1 MIGGL
6 VVSEKRDKS
15 NKKFMLLSAIGIFMV
30 VDHHTFT
37 AFNILGDFLPYNS
50 FFMPMFV
57 FISGYFNKVNGSTNL
72 WTYFVKKVKTLLVP
86 YTGLSL
92 TVFAL
97 QQLINYIKLGNEMS
111 PLPSGYFKFVLN
123 RIITVGSYGAIVEP
137 MWFVIAL
144 FATLMIYAVLKKLL
158 YKIWNSYIMFVL
170 FCGLQILVVY
180 IAKTADMES
189 LEYLLVPFKCLFFF
203 PFIEMG
209 IIYRD
214 HLEKRHS
221 AMSGGSK
228 IIMMFLLLVIN
239 AIRTTYMPMAYDI
252 AIDSIDNLS
261 GFTSPYFI
269 TPLISAVIGIL
280 FWMTFADL
288 VGKQVYESKFVNFMS
303 CNTFWIMGLHITF
316 YNILNCIL
324 MGINGLAELPYFD
337 VEAFQGSEWY
347 FWGISGNIKI
357 LYVLVGVLGPLGLKW
372 LYDRVCALVNDRIE
386 KAGSEQNVKKFK
398 LISKVAF
405 VIVFVLAVGL
415 VVILTRPKTS
425 GNEPDYSDLAYDEP
439 DDESYGDVDDQG
451 YTEQTGDI
459 DVDGQNLPDT
469 DDGTDNNA
477 ALDTGLDNNTP
488 PEDVTPVYAYL
499 DVVYNYMGTNTD
511 YLTEPYA
518 ITGNGTY
525 TVTINRSD
533 NSETEQ
539 AFEGLS
545 YMGIRLLDDETA
557 DVDIKNVTI
566 TDVKVRCD
574 GIQLKIDD
582 TGSTPYEDGVIY
594 DFFDSYDPSGNNE
607 SVYDFSGKN
616 TIEISFTITG
626 AKIK

>member
-144 FATLMIYAVLKKLL
+144 FATLMIYAVLKKYL

-170 FCGLQILVVY
+170 FCGLQIFVVY

-261 GFTSPYFI
+261 GFTSPYYI
-269 TPLISAVIGIL
+269 TPIISAVIGIL

-324 MGINGLAELPYFD
+324 MGINNIIEIPYFD
-337 VEAFQGSEWY
+337 VEAFKETEWY

-357 LYVLVGVLGPLGLKW
+357 LYVMVGVLGPLGLKW
-372 LYDRVCALVNDRIE
+372 IYDRICAFVNGRIE
-386 KAGSEQNVKKFK
+386 KAGSKQKVKTLK
-398 LISKVAF
+398 LVSKA
-405 VIVFVLAVGL
+405 VFVLVFALAVGL
-415 VVILTRPKTS
+415 VILLTRPETDEI
-425 GNEPDYSDLAYDEP
+425 EPDHPEFAYDEP
-439 DDESYGDVDDQG
+439 DGESYGDADGRDIPATSDDIS
-451 YTEQTGDI
+451 D
-459 DVDGQNLPDT
+459 DGQTPSDT
-469 DDGTDNNA
+469 DDGTDNNGTP
-477 ALDTGLDNNTP
+477 DTSPDNNTP
-488 PEDVTPVYAYL
+488 PEDVTPVYAYI

-525 TVTINRSD
+525 TVTIDRNDS
-533 NSETEQ
+533 SEAGL
-539 AFEGLS
+539 AFDSLS
-545 YMGIRLLDDETA
+545 YMGIRLLDDDTS
-557 DVDIKNVTI
+557 DVDIKKAAI
-566 TDVKVRCD
+566 TDVKVNCD
-574 GIQLKIDD
+574 GIQLTVDD
-582 TGSTPYEDGVIY
+582 AGSTDYADGVIY
-594 DFFDSYDPSGNNE
+594 DFFDCYDPDGNSE
-607 SVYDFSGKN
+607 AVYDFSSKN

-626 AKIK
+626 AKIG

>member
-1 MIGGL
+1 MNGGL
-6 VVSEKRDKS
+6 DVSEKRDKS

-97 QQLINYIKLGNEMS
+97 QQLINYIKLGNEMA
-111 PLPSGYFKFVLN
+111 PLPSGYLKFVLN
-123 RIITVGSYGAIVEP
+123 RIITVGSFGPIVEP

-144 FATLMIYAVLKKLL
+144 FATLMIYAVLKKFL

-170 FCGLQILVVY
+170 FCGLQIFVVY
-180 IAKTADMES
+180 LAKTADMES

-228 IIMMFLLLVIN
+228 IIMMFILLAIN
-239 AIRTTYMPMAYDI
+239 TIRTTYMPMAYDI

-261 GFTSPYFI
+261 GFTSPYYI
-269 TPLISAVIGIL
+269 TPLISAMIGIL

-288 VGKQVYESKFVNFMS
+288 VGKQVYESRFVNFMS

-316 YNILNCIL
+316 YNIFNCIL
-324 MGINGLAELPYFD
+324 MGINNIVEIPYFD
-337 VEAFQGSEWY
+337 VEAFKETEWY
-347 FWGISGNIKI
+347 FWGISGNIKM

-372 LYDRVCALVNDRIE
+372 IYDRVCAFVNGRIE
-386 KAGSEQNVKKFK
+386 KAGSEQKVKTLK
-398 LISKVAF
+398 LVSKVTFAL
-405 VIVFVLAVGL
+405 VFAL
-415 VVILTRPKTS
+415 VVSLVVLLTGPNTDE
-425 GNEPDYSDLAYDEP
+425 NEPDYSELIYDET
-439 DDESYGDVDDQG
+439 DDEPYSEADGQDYIDRSGDVDSNSQ
-451 YTEQTGDI
+451 DI
-459 DVDGQNLPDT
+459 QDANS
-469 DDGTDNNA
+469 GTDNNGQA
-477 ALDTGLDNNTP
+477 DTGKDSTP
-488 PEDVTPVYAYL
+488 PKDITPVYAYI

-511 YLTEPYA
+511 YLTNPYA
-518 ITGNGTY
+518 INGNGTY

-533 NSETEQ
+533 NSETRQ
-539 AFEGLS
+539 AFDGLS
-545 YMGIRLLDDETA
+545 YMGIRLLDDDTA
-557 DVDIKNVTI
+557 DVDIRNVTI
-566 TDVKVRCD
+566 TDVKVICD
-574 GIQLKIDD
+574 GVQLKVDD

-594 DFFDSYDPSGNNE
+594 DFFDSYDPNGNNE
-607 SVYDFSGKN
+607 SVYDFSSKN
-616 TIEISFTITG
+616 TIEISFTVNG

>member
-1 MIGGL
+1 MNGGL
-6 VVSEKRDKS
+6 DVSEKRDKS

-97 QQLINYIKLGNEMS
+97 QQLINYIKLGNEMA
-111 PLPSGYFKFVLN
+111 PLPSGYLKFVLN
-123 RIITVGSYGAIVEP
+123 RIITVGSFGPIVEP

-144 FATLMIYAVLKKLL
+144 FATLMIYAVLKKFL

-170 FCGLQILVVY
+170 FCGLQIFVVY
-180 IAKTADMES
+180 LAKTVDMEA

-228 IIMMFLLLVIN
+228 IIMMFILLAIN
-239 AIRTTYMPMAYDI
+239 TIRTTYMPMAYDI

-261 GFTSPYFI
+261 GFTSPYYI
-269 TPLISAVIGIL
+269 TPLISAMIGIL

-316 YNILNCIL
+316 YNILNLIL
-324 MGINGLAELPYFD
+324 MGINSIAELPYFD
-337 VEAFQGSEWY
+337 VEAFKSTEWY

-372 LYDRVCALVNDRIE
+372 IYDRVCAFVNGRIE
-386 KAGSEQNVKKFK
+386 KAGSEQKVKTLK
-398 LISKVAF
+398 LVSKVTF
-405 VIVFVLAVGL
+405 VLVFVLVVSL
-415 VVILTRPKTS
+415 VVLLTRPNTDE
-425 GNEPDYSDLAYDEP
+425 NEPDYSELIYDET
-439 DDESYGDVDDQG
+439 DDEPYSEADGQDYIDRSGDVDSNSQ
-451 YTEQTGDI
+451 DI
-459 DVDGQNLPDT
+459 QDANS
-469 DDGTDNNA
+469 GTDNNGQA
-477 ALDTGLDNNTP
+477 DTGTDSTP
-488 PEDVTPVYAYL
+488 PKDITPVYSYI

-511 YLTEPYA
+511 YLTDPYA
-518 ITGNGTY
+518 INGNGTY
-525 TVTINRSD
+525 TVTINRND
-533 NSETEQ
+533 NSETKQ
-539 AFEGLS
+539 AFEGIS
-545 YMGIRLLDDETA
+545 YMGIRLLDDDTA
-557 DVDIKNVTI
+557 DVDIRNVTI
-566 TDVKVRCD
+566 TDVKVICD
-574 GIQLKIDD
+574 GVQLKVDD

-594 DFFDSYDPSGNNE
+594 DFFDIYDPNGNNE
-607 SVYDFSGKN
+607 SVYDFSSKN
-616 TIEISFTITG
+616 TIEISFTVNG

>member
-1 MIGGL
+1 M
-6 VVSEKRDKS
+6 SEKRDKS

-72 WTYFVKKVKTLLVP
+72 WTYFIKKVKTLLVP

-97 QQLINYIKLGNEMS
+97 QQLINYIKLGNEMT

-144 FATLMIYAVLKKLL
+144 FATLMIYAVLKKYL

-261 GFTSPYFI
+261 GFTSPYYI

-337 VEAFQGSEWY
+337 VEAFKSTEWY

-415 VVILTRPKTS
+415 VVILTRPKTI
-425 GNEPDYSDLAYDEP
+425 GNEPDYSDLAFDEP
-439 DDESYGDVDDQG
+439 DDESY
-451 YTEQTGDI
+451 
-459 DVDGQNLPDT
+459 
-469 DDGTDNNA
+469 DNNA

-525 TVTINRSD
+525 TVTINRND

-539 AFEGLS
+539 AFDGLS

-594 DFFDSYDPSGNNE
+594 DFFDSYDPNGNNE